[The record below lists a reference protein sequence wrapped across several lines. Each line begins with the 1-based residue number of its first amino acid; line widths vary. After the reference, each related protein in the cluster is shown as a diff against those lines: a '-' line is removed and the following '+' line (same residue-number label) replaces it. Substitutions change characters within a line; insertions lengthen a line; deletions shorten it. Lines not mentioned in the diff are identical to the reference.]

1 MGRLI
6 LVTGGARSGKS
17 GFAEQYVAKYGKKI
31 AYIATSQCL
40 DEEMAYRIKLH
51 RQRRPESWVTYEAPF
66 DAHEAILK
74 AGESSDMILFDCL
87 TLYISNL
94 LCSFENL
101 EAMDDIYQRVQEQ
114 CQSMLTAIKQ
124 IDATVVV
131 VTNEVGTGIV
141 PMDRLSREFRD
152 QAGLA
157 NQLLAQAAQQ
167 VYLVVAGIPVD
178 IKKLSEK
185 L

>member
-1 MGRLI
+1 
-6 LVTGGARSGKS
+6 
-17 GFAEQYVAKYGKKI
+17 
-31 AYIATSQCL
+31 
-40 DEEMAYRIKLH
+40 
-51 RQRRPESWVTYEAPF
+51 
-66 DAHEAILK
+66 
-74 AGESSDMILFDCL
+74 
-87 TLYISNL
+87 
-94 LCSFENL
+94 
-101 EAMDDIYQRVQEQ
+101 
-114 CQSMLTAIKQ
+114 MLTAIKQ

>member
-1 MGRLI
+1 MGKLI

-17 GFAEQYVAKYGKKI
+17 SFAEQYVAKYGKEI

-40 DEEMAYRIKLH
+40 DDEMAYRIKLH

-66 DAHEAILK
+66 DAHEALLQ
-74 AGESSDMILFDCL
+74 AGQDKDMILFDCL

-94 LCSFENL
+94 LCSFEDL
-101 EAMDDIYQRVQEQ
+101 EAMDDIYQQVQEQ
-114 CQSMLTAIKQ
+114 CEKLLAAVRQ

-157 NQLLAQAAQQ
+157 NQLLAQAADK

-178 IKKLSEK
+178 IKKIAEK